1 MSVIRINEL
10 LKKRGMPEVRIINQ
24 ACEGARIKV
33 LVGTCKHCM
42 KLKANTEL
50 AMRELGYPLSEME
63 TISDLVRIAKLGVI
77 TTPALIVEGKLVSC
91 GKVLSVEEIKCFITK
106 KE

>member
-10 LKKRGMPEVRIINQ
+10 LKKRGKPEVRIIRQ
-24 ACEGARIKV
+24 ACEGARVKV
-33 LVGTCKHCM
+33 LVGTCQHCM

-50 AMRELGYPLSEME
+50 AMQELGYPLSDME
-63 TISDLVRIAKLGVI
+63 TISDLVRIAKLGII
-77 TTPALIVEGKLVSC
+77 TTPALIVDGKLISC
-91 GKVLSVEEIKCFITK
+91 GKVLSVDEIKGFIAK

>member
-1 MSVIRINEL
+1 MAVIRINEL
-10 LKKRGMPEVRIINQ
+10 LKKRGMPEVRIIPQ
-24 ACEGARIKV
+24 ACDGARIKV

-42 KLKANTEL
+42 KLKSNTEL
-50 AMRELGYPLSEME
+50 AMQELGYPLSDME

-91 GKVLSVEEIKCFITK
+91 GKVLSVDEIKRFIAK
-106 KE
+106 KD